1 MKLAPLENC
10 FLYHIRI
17 GRHWQ
22 LHLLDMERCSTEMT
36 AWNESNLKYFYF
48 IALFTHLSISCNTST
63 LYHIS
68 YIAELPIFSTRFY
81 SILLSLYFV
90 QVCNFILLGGHNG
103 TFDFSITPI
112 INDFIA
118 SFPIFKCHDPFFF
131 LIYFYVLHPKDET
144 KQQPAWTSTM
154 QFWVH
159 LQIVLNAK
167 RHIEFDFI

>member
-1 MKLAPLENC
+1 
-10 FLYHIRI
+10 
-17 GRHWQ
+17 
-22 LHLLDMERCSTEMT
+22 MERRSTEMT
-36 AWNESNLKYFYF
+36 AWNESNLKYFDF

-90 QVCNFILLGGHNG
+90 QVSNFILLGGHNG

-112 INDFIA
+112 IKDFYCE
-118 SFPIFKCHDPFFF
+118 FPYFQMPWYFFF
-131 LIYFYVLHPKDET
+131 FFLHPKDET

-159 LQIVLNAK
+159 QQIVLNAK
-167 RHIEFDFI
+167 RCKESYGIWFYSKYF